1 MGFQW
6 SSISSTPSLTRQAP
20 LLITRRINYN
30 RLNSSLWEP
39 IPHLKIIHH
48 FLLFFNQAGKFSTS
62 RRKLPD
68 KRWTCFVIG
77 WSGDSG
83 WLDCSFMSLNNDVK
97 ETFRQTL
104 CLTPTGMICKQLSY
118 FVLLIIM
125 KWTTVVG
132 KIITTLYFHQLKMV
146 LRVLFLYSVS
156 RKYQFTFPN
165 IN

>member
-6 SSISSTPSLTRQAP
+6 SSISSTPSLTRQAS

-30 RLNSSLWEP
+30 WLNSSLWEP

-68 KRWTCFVIG
+68 KRGMCFVIG

-83 WLDCSFMSLNNDVK
+83 WLDCSFMSDHNDVEQK
-97 ETFRQTL
+97 LKRPLRKHSTSHQWGLQRITDNWAILKIFYTQHYL
-104 CLTPTGMICKQLSY
+104 WHNFAPNKVLSNISLSRRNT
-118 FVLLIIM
+118 VL
-125 KWTTVVG
+125 
-132 KIITTLYFHQLKMV
+132 QE
-146 LRVLFLYSVS
+146 YSFI
-156 RKYQFTFPN
+156 Y
-165 IN
+165 

>member
-6 SSISSTPSLTRQAP
+6 SSISSTPSLTRQAS

-30 RLNSSLWEP
+30 WLNSFLWEP

-68 KRWTCFVIG
+68 KRGICFVIG

-83 WLDCSFMSLNNDVK
+83 WLDCSFMSDHNDVEQKLKRPLRKHSTSHERGVTENWTILKMYLNWSEKFLYLVYTHNNND
-97 ETFRQTL
+97 T
-104 CLTPTGMICKQLSY
+104 I
-118 FVLLIIM
+118 
-125 KWTTVVG
+125 
-132 KIITTLYFHQLKMV
+132 
-146 LRVLFLYSVS
+146 
-156 RKYQFTFPN
+156 
-165 IN
+165 